1 MMKTLLRARRWLG
14 LGAALLLAG
23 CATLGPTPNVA
34 LSVTSIAPRESTLL
48 ETSAEVTLRLTN
60 ESAQPLA
67 LAGSSHKVY
76 VNDTLVGR
84 GVSSERVTVPA
95 FGTVAIKVTVHAD
108 NLVLLRKAK
117 EFSELPKLAY
127 RLESKLHPADGAGL
141 GDLKAGATG
150 EIDLAAFGL
159 TLPPSAR

>member
-1 MMKTLLRARRWLG
+1 MMKPLWRARRWLG
-14 LGAALLLAG
+14 IGAAGLLAG
-23 CATLGPTPNVA
+23 CATLGPAPSVA
-34 LSVTSIAPRESTLL
+34 VSVTSILPRESTLL
-48 ETSAEVTLRLTN
+48 ETSAEVALRLTN

-84 GVSSERVTVPA
+84 GVSSERVVVPA
-95 FGTVAIKVTVHAD
+95 FGTAAIKVAVHAD

-127 RLESKLHPADGAGL
+127 RLESRLHPAEGA
-141 GDLKAGATG
+141 GDLKTVATG
-150 EIDLAAFGL
+150 EIDLAAFGV
-159 TLPPSAR
+159 TLNAAPR